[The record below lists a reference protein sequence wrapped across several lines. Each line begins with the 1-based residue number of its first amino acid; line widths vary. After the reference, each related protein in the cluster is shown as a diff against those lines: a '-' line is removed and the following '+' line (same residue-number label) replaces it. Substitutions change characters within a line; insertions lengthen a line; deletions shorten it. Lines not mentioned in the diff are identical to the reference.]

1 MYLIY
6 QFSQLVDLS
15 NKVAELIGITHR
27 ISQLFERLGELNA
40 IWKDLFPFDEEDNA
54 GADYKEF
61 IAYRNLTM
69 SSNGKDSIPLPHAID
84 TLIPAW
90 ELQNV
95 SYSPPFRQEALVAG
109 NIFLSQF
116 S

>member
-40 IWKDLFPFDEEDNA
+40 IWKDLFPFDGEEDA
-54 GADYKEF
+54 CADYNQFVFYRQNQMCGKEG
-61 IAYRNLTM
+61 
-69 SSNGKDSIPLPHAID
+69 SDPESQGKL
-84 TLIPAW
+84 LIPAW
-90 ELQNV
+90 ELKNV
-95 SYSPPFRQEALVAG
+95 SYSPPFRDETLVAG
-109 NIFLSQF
+109 DCLNFNNF
-116 S
+116 W